1 VIIDREDRAVFSHQL
16 CNRRRRGRP
25 RAAVP
30 TVPVS
35 VRLPAPLFDAC
46 CHVAQASGRS
56 VPDVVRAAVR
66 EFSYLSNPDAKRAC

>member
-1 VIIDREDRAVFSHQL
+1 MIIEREDRAVFTHQL
-16 CNRRRRGRP
+16 VNRRRGRP

-46 CHVAQASGRS
+46 CQVAQASGRS
-56 VPDVVRAAVR
+56 VPEVVRAAVL
-66 EFSYLSNPDAKRAC
+66 EFSYLSKVDTRRAC